1 MDSCPF
7 IGCSYALDVDTR
19 CICTSS
25 NSFDRR
31 TFSLDI
37 SRMFSSCIIV
47 LITISGLVSSLPV
60 KQLSFTAKSENVPLD
75 QAFRDAEIVL
85 NRYFHLM
92 KSDGDHLIHGLLYVL
107 MNNPT
112 SFPFMPHRALDI
124 ALKGVESKLGR
135 ASVDTLTKPLL
146 LAVEQ
151 NYLAKPQHSPAYQLT
166 EETKVKI
173 EDALDKFLEEDA
185 LNSHV

>member
-1 MDSCPF
+1 MLS
-7 IGCSYALDVDTR
+7 SY
-19 CICTSS
+19 
-25 NSFDRR
+25 
-31 TFSLDI
+31 
-37 SRMFSSCIIV
+37 IIA

-60 KQLSFTAKSENVPLD
+60 KQLSLKAESENIPLNN
-75 QAFRDAEIVL
+75 AFRDAEIVL

-92 KSDGDHLIHGLLYVL
+92 KSNGDHLIHGLLYVL

-112 SFPFMPHRALDI
+112 SFPFMPHRALNI
-124 ALKGVESKLGR
+124 ALKSVEEKLGR

-151 NYLAKPQHSPAYQLT
+151 NYLAKPKHSPAHQLT

-173 EDALDKFLEEDA
+173 EDALDKFLDEDA